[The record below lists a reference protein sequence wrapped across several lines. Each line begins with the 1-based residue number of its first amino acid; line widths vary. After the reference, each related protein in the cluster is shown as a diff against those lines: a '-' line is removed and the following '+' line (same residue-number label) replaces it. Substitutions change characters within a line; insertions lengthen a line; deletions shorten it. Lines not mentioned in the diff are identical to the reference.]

1 MVLILTFPL
10 LFHCLYSSHVF
21 FFPLLLSC
29 LAVVDDWEDATMF
42 SYLDSRDKTAVM
54 AKRMKYFTNRG
65 KESQVS
71 FCFGFLIN
79 AISDLFVSYSVARCL
94 ATI

>member
-1 MVLILTFPL
+1 
-10 LFHCLYSSHVF
+10 
-21 FFPLLLSC
+21 
-29 LAVVDDWEDATMF
+29 MF

-71 FCFGFLIN
+71 FCFGFTQFQIY
-79 AISDLFVSYSVARCL
+79 LFH
-94 ATI
+94 IQ

>member
-1 MVLILTFPL
+1 
-10 LFHCLYSSHVF
+10 
-21 FFPLLLSC
+21 
-29 LAVVDDWEDATMF
+29 MF

-79 AISDLFVSYSVARCL
+79 TISISFVSFSVTRCL